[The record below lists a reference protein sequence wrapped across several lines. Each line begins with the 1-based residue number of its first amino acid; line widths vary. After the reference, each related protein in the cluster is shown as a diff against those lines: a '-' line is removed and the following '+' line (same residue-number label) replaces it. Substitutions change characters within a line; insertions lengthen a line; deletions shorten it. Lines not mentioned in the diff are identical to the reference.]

1 MSDYTW
7 PDPATRPLLGKKIS
21 RVDGPIKSS
30 GRAKYTYDY
39 NPAGLLAGKILRCP
53 YAHARI
59 TGIDTSAAEK
69 MPGVKAVQIIQKPG
83 TEIFWAGDEIVGV
96 AAVDEPTAEDAIR
109 AIKVQYQQL
118 PHFVSDAEPPK
129 NIASNNGPVSQDD
142 YEDMEDNQVP
152 DEQVIAAIKQ
162 NGLSFHPDEKYLKD
176 QQESGVDKKVVEALR
191 TAKYAQATTSKSP
204 YKKTAAQT
212 QGEPD
217 KAFSS
222 AAAVIEGLYG
232 ASCITHC
239 CLETHGMAAEWPGAH
254 DSAASPGTNLLVHVS
269 TQNLSGIAPQIAEP
283 MNIPAGSIQVMQQY
297 VGGGF
302 GSKFSPDR
310 WGIAATQLSKSAG
323 GKPVKIMLE
332 RAAEQEVAGM
342 RPSSFARVKIAA
354 DKDGKLVAWESRSW
368 GTGGIGGGGT
378 PPLPYIFEVPNQ
390 RKQNIAIATNQGSAR
405 AWRAP
410 NHPQAAAITMCAMED
425 LAAKMNIDPV
435 DFLTRN
441 LDLTGP
447 RAKIYRDELPIA
459 AEMMEWKKIWHPR
472 GDKTA
477 GPVKR
482 GLGLSIHTWG
492 GRGHNSDC
500 DLTIHPD
507 GSVEIKMAT
516 QDLGTGCRTIIT
528 IVAAD
533 TLGILMDNVKLL
545 IGDSRYPVSG
555 ASGGSTTSG
564 GVTASTRRAAV
575 DARNQLFAKV
585 APALNAKPE
594 DLEAVNATIRV
605 KADPGRSL
613 SWKDACAK
621 IGAMPMTVRGKNPD
635 KSKPPD
641 LTNSGVGGVQMADV
655 SVDTETGII
664 RVNKMVAVQ
673 DCGLVVDVKTAESQ
687 VKGALIMGIS
697 YALYEEKILDPV
709 TGRMLNPNME
719 FYRLAGIG
727 DIGELRVHMMT
738 GKGYDERGVIGLAE
752 PPVVSPGAAISNAV
766 ANAIG
771 VRVPFLPLT
780 PDRVLDALG
789 PGGAHAG
796 V

>member
-1 MSDYTW
+1 MSEYTW
-7 PDPATRPLLGKKIS
+7 PDPATRPLLGKRIS
-21 RVDGPIKSS
+21 RVDGPVKAS

-39 NPAGLLAGKILRCP
+39 NPNGLLAGKILRCP

-59 TGIDTSAAEK
+59 VSIDSSAAEK
-69 MPGVKAVQIIQKPG
+69 MAGVKAVKVLQTPG
-83 TEIFWAGDEIVGV
+83 TEIFWAGDEVVAI
-96 AAVDEPTAEDAIR
+96 AAVDESIAEDAIR
-109 AIKVQYQQL
+109 AIKVQYEVL
-118 PHFVSDAEPPK
+118 PHFVSDAEPPQ
-129 NIASNNGPVSQDD
+129 NIAANNGPISRDD
-142 YEDMEDNQVP
+142 FEDMEDNQVP
-152 DEQVIAAIKQ
+152 DEQVIAAIKA
-162 NGLSFHPDEKYLKD
+162 NGISFKPDDKYLKD
-176 QQESGVDKKVVEALR
+176 AQASGVDPHVVETLR
-191 TAKYAQATTSKSP
+191 SAKYAEAKTSRSP
-204 YKKTAAQT
+204 YKKTAVQK
-212 QGEPD
+212 QGDPD
-217 KAFSS
+217 KAFTS
-222 AAAVIEGLYG
+222 AAAVSEGLYG

-239 CLETHGMAAEWPGAH
+239 CLETHGMASEWPT
-254 DSAASPGTNLLVHVS
+254 DKDLVVHVS
-269 TQNLSGIAPQIAEP
+269 TQNLSGIAPQVSEP
-283 MNIPAGSIQVMQQY
+283 LGIPAGNIQVLQQY
-297 VGGGF
+297 IGGGF

-310 WGIAATQLSKSAG
+310 WGIATAQLSKTAG

-332 RAAEQEVAGM
+332 RDSEQKVAGM
-342 RPSSFARVKIAA
+342 RPSGFARVKIAA

-368 GTGGIGGGGT
+368 GTGGVGGGGT
-378 PPLPYIFEVPNQ
+378 PPLPYIFEIPNQ
-390 RKQNIAIATNQGSAR
+390 RKQHIAISTNQGSAR

-410 NHPQAAAITMCAMED
+410 NHPQAAVITMTAIED
-425 LAAKMNIDPV
+425 LAAKMNMDPV
-435 DFLTRN
+435 DLITRN
-441 LDLTGP
+441 LELSGA
-447 RAKIYRDELPIA
+447 REKIYRDELPIA
-459 AEMMEWKKIWHPR
+459 AELMEWKKKWHPR
-472 GDKTA
+472 GDKSA
-477 GPVKR
+477 GPIKR
-482 GLGLSIHTWG
+482 GLGLSLHTWG

-533 TLGILMDNVKLL
+533 TLGIPLDNIKLL

-564 GVTASTRRAAV
+564 GVSSSTRRAAV
-575 DARNQLFAKV
+575 DARDQLFAKV
-585 APALNAKPE
+585 APALKAQPE
-594 DLEAVNATIRV
+594 ELEAVNATVRV
-605 KADPGRSL
+605 KSDPSRSL
-613 SWKDACAK
+613 RWKEACAK
-621 IGAMPMTVRGKNPD
+621 IGAMPMTIRGKNPD

-655 SVDTETGII
+655 SVDTETGIV

-687 VKGALIMGIS
+687 VLGALIMGIS

-719 FYRLAGIG
+719 FYRLAGIA
-727 DIGELRVHMMT
+727 DIGEMKVHMMT

-752 PPVVSPGAAISNAV
+752 PPVVSPGAAISNAI

-780 PDRVLDALG
+780 PARVLEALENG
-789 PGGAHAG
+789 DTHAT

>member
-1 MSDYTW
+1 MSEYSW
-7 PDPATRPLLGKKIS
+7 PDPATQPLLGKKIS

-39 NPAGLLAGKILRCP
+39 NPDGLLVGKILRCP
-53 YAHARI
+53 YAHARV
-59 TGIDTSAAEK
+59 TSIDTSAAEK
-69 MPGVKAVQIIQKPG
+69 MPGVKAVQVIQKPG
-83 TEIFWAGDEIVGV
+83 TEIFWAGDEVVGV
-96 AAVDEPTAEDAIR
+96 AAVDEPTADDALR
-109 AIKVQYQQL
+109 AIKVQYEQL
-118 PHFVSDAEPPK
+118 PHFISDAEPPK
-129 NIASNNGPVSQDD
+129 NFVSSGGPISQDD
-142 YEDMEDNQVP
+142 FEDMEDNQVP

-162 NGLSFHPDEKYLKD
+162 NGISWHPDDKYLKD
-176 QQESGVDKKVVEALR
+176 AEASGVDKKIVEVLR
-191 TAKYAQATTSKSP
+191 TAKYAEATAPKSP
-204 YKKTAAQT
+204 YKKTATQT
-212 QGEPD
+212 QGDPD
-217 KAFSS
+217 KAFAS
-222 AAAVIEGLYG
+222 AAAVVEGLYG

-239 CLETHGMAAEWPGAH
+239 CLETHGLAAEWPAAG
-254 DSAASPGTNLLVHVS
+254 SPAASAGTSLLVHAS

-283 MNIPAGSIQVMQQY
+283 MKIPAGSIQVMQQY

-310 WGIAATQLSKSAG
+310 WGIAAVQLSKSAG
-323 GKPVKIMLE
+323 GKPVKIMLD

-378 PPLPYIFEVPNQ
+378 PPLPYIFEIPNQ

-410 NHPQAAAITMCAMED
+410 NHPQAAVVTMGAIED
-425 LAAKMNIDPV
+425 LAAKLNMDPV

-441 LDLTGP
+441 LDIGGP
-447 RAKIYRDELPIA
+447 RAPIFKDELPIA
-459 AEMMEWKKIWHPR
+459 AEMMEWKKNWHPR
-472 GDKTA
+472 GDKSA

-482 GLGLSIHTWG
+482 GLGLSLHTWG

-533 TLGILMDNVKLL
+533 TLGIPMDAVKLL
-545 IGDSRYPVSG
+545 IGDSRYPFSG
-555 ASGGSTTSG
+555 GSGGSTTSG
-564 GVTASTRRAAV
+564 GVTSSTRRAAV
-575 DARNQLFAKV
+575 DAREQLFAKV

-594 DLEAVNATIRV
+594 DLEAVNATVRV
-605 KADPGRSL
+605 KGDASRSL
-613 SWKDACAK
+613 SWKEACSK
-621 IGAMPMTVRGKNPD
+621 LGAMPMTVRGKNPD

-655 SVDTETGII
+655 SVDTETGIV

-727 DIGELRVHMMT
+727 DIGELQVHMMT

-771 VRVPFLPLT
+771 MRVPFLPLT
-780 PDRVLDALG
+780 PDRVLEALG
-789 PGGAHAG
+789 AVHA
-796 V
+796 

>member
-1 MSDYTW
+1 MSEYTW

-21 RVDGPIKSS
+21 RVDGPVKVS
-30 GRAKYTYDY
+30 GRAKYTFDY
-39 NPAGLLAGKILRCP
+39 NPDGLLAGKILRCP
-53 YAHARI
+53 HAHARI
-59 TGIDTSAAEK
+59 TSIDVSAAEK
-69 MPGVKAVQIIQKPG
+69 MSGVKAVQVIQKPG
-83 TEIFWAGDEIVGV
+83 TEIFWAGDEVVGV
-96 AAVDEPTAEDAIR
+96 AAVDEQTAEDAIR
-109 AIKVQYQQL
+109 AINVKYEVL
-118 PHFVSDAEPPK
+118 PHFISDAEPPQ
-129 NIASNNGPVSQDD
+129 NIATNNGPISQDD
-142 YEDMEDNQVP
+142 FEDMEDNQVP
-152 DEQVIAAIKQ
+152 DEQVVAAIKQ
-162 NGLSFHPDEKYLKD
+162 QGISWHPDAKYLKD
-176 QQESGVDKKVVEALR
+176 LQASGADPTVVQALR
-191 TAKYAQATTSKSP
+191 TAKYAPPSGSRLP
-204 YKKTAAQT
+204 YKKTAVQT

-217 KAFSS
+217 KAFAS
-222 AAAVIEGLYG
+222 AVAVVEGLYG
-232 ASCITHC
+232 ASAITHC
-239 CLETHGMAAEWPGAH
+239 CLESHGMASEWPT
-254 DSAASPGTNLLVHVS
+254 DNELLVHIS

-283 MNIPAGSIQVMQQY
+283 MGIPAGNIQVMQQY
-297 VGGGF
+297 IGGGF

-332 RAAEQEVAGM
+332 RAAELEVAGM
-342 RPSSFARVKIAA
+342 RPSSFARVKMAA

-368 GTGGIGGGGT
+368 GTGGMGGGGT
-378 PPLPYIFEVPNQ
+378 PPLPYIFEIPNQ
-390 RKQNIAIATNQGSAR
+390 RKQNVAISTNQGSAR

-410 NHPQAAAITMCAMED
+410 NHPQAAAITMCALED
-425 LAAKMNIDPV
+425 LAAKMNLDPV

-447 RAKIYRDELPIA
+447 RAKIYRDEIPIA
-459 AEMMEWKKIWHPR
+459 AEMMEWKKNWHPR

-482 GLGLSIHTWG
+482 GMGLSIHTWG

-516 QDLGTGCRTIIT
+516 QDLGTGARTIII

-533 TLGILMDNVKLL
+533 TLGIPMDNVKLL

-585 APALNAKPE
+585 APSLKAKPE
-594 DLEAVNATIRV
+594 ELEAVNATIRV
-605 KADPGRSL
+605 KSDPSRRL
-613 SWKDACAK
+613 SWKDACTK
-621 IGAMPMTVRGKNPD
+621 LGALPMAVRGKNPD

-655 SVDTETGII
+655 SVDTETGIV

-673 DCGLVVDVKTAESQ
+673 DCGLVVDVKTAASQ
-687 VKGALIMGIS
+687 VMGALIMGIS
-697 YALYEEKILDPV
+697 YGLYEEKILDPV
-709 TGRMLNPNME
+709 TGRMLNPNMD
-719 FYRLAGIG
+719 FYRLAGIA
-727 DIGELRVHMMT
+727 DIGDLKVHMMT

-780 PDRVLDALG
+780 PARVLEALEA
-789 PGGAHAG
+789 GGQA
-796 V
+796 

>member
-1 MSDYTW
+1 MSEYQW
-7 PDPATRPLLGKKIS
+7 PDPATRPLLGKRIS
-21 RVDGPIKSS
+21 RVDGPVKVS

-39 NPAGLLAGKILRCP
+39 NPDGLLAGKILRCP

-59 TGIDTSAAEK
+59 TSVDTSAAEK
-69 MPGVKAVQIIQKPG
+69 MAGVKAVHVIQGPG

-109 AIKVQYQQL
+109 AIKVQYEVL

-129 NIASNNGPVSQDD
+129 NIAPDSGPISRDEFDD
-142 YEDMEDNQVP
+142 MQDNQVP
-152 DEQVIAAIKQ
+152 DEQLIAAIKTK
-162 NGLSFHPDEKYLKD
+162 GISFHPSEKFLKGIQDEGTD
-176 QQESGVDKKVVEALR
+176 AKVIAALR
-191 TAKYAQATTSKSP
+191 SAKYIASVMSRSP
-204 YKKTAAQT
+204 YKETAVQT
-212 QGEPD
+212 TGEPD
-217 KAFSS
+217 KAFAS
-222 AAAVIEGLYG
+222 AAAVSEGLYG

-239 CLETHGMAAEWPGAH
+239 CLETHGMASEWPT
-254 DSAASPGTNLLVHVS
+254 DKDMTVHIS
-269 TQNLSGIAPQIAEP
+269 TQNLSGIAGQVAEP
-283 MNIPAGSIQVMQQY
+283 LGIPAGNIQVLQQY
-297 VGGGF
+297 IGGGF

-310 WGIAATQLSKSAG
+310 WGLTTAHLSKKAG

-332 RAAEQEVAGM
+332 RDAEQEVAGM
-342 RPSSFARVKIAA
+342 RPSTFARVKVAA
-354 DKDGKLVAWESRSW
+354 DKDGKLIAWESRSW
-368 GTGGIGGGGT
+368 GTGGMGGGGT
-378 PPLPYIFEVPNQ
+378 PPLPYIFEIPNQ

-410 NHPQAAAITMCAMED
+410 NHPQAAVISMGAIED
-425 LAAKMNIDPV
+425 LAAKMNLDPV
-435 DFLTRN
+435 ELITRN
-441 LDLTGP
+441 LDLTGK
-447 RAKIYRDELPIA
+447 RAQTYREELPIA
-459 AEMMEWKKIWHPR
+459 AEMMEWKRHWHPR

-482 GLGLSIHTWG
+482 GLGLSLHTWG

-500 DLTIHPD
+500 DLTLHPD

-516 QDLGTGCRTIIT
+516 QDLGTGCRTIIV

-533 TLGILMDNVKLL
+533 TLGIPIDNVKLL

-564 GVTASTRRAAV
+564 GVTSSTRRAAV
-575 DARNQLFAKV
+575 DAREQLFAKV
-585 APALNAKPE
+585 APALKAQPE
-594 DLEAVNATIRV
+594 ELEAVSGSVRV
-605 KADPGRSL
+605 KGDPGRSL
-613 SWKDACAK
+613 SWKEACSK
-621 IGAMPMTVRGKNPD
+621 IGAMPLTIRGKNPD
-635 KSKPPD
+635 KAKPPD

-655 SVDTETGII
+655 SVDTETGIV

-687 VKGALIMGIS
+687 VLGALIMGIS

-719 FYRLAGIG
+719 FYRLAGIS
-727 DIGELRVHMMT
+727 DIGELKVHMMT
-738 GKGYDERGVIGLAE
+738 GKGYDDRGVIGLAE

-780 PDRVLDALG
+780 PDRVLAALEQ
-789 PGGAHAG
+789 GGAHASL
-796 V
+796 